1 MIQKKILLPI
11 LMGSA
16 LFLGACGE
24 DDSAPI
30 SPIPTPVP
38 ESSAMA
44 PVPES
49 SAVVPPPAS
58 SAVEPPPA
66 SSAVV
71 PPVPESSAAVPPPAS
86 SAVEPPP
93 ASSASAPTPNPV
105 NYAPLATSAN
115 KATASSIY
123 ALWKGYHFV
132 TKDAESAYYASI
144 AGDYKV
150 VFPATYDDPSAGGVG
165 RVIWAAQSGY
175 YKAYCAVDDATVS
188 TMRFRACTVSE
199 GIGYG
204 MLLAYFN
211 NDVDAFNRLWNY
223 TRGFRAYHNAKLMPW
238 ITMSFHW
245 TEVDNSS
252 ATDADLDIATSL
264 ILMHYKMTAAG
275 DAAAA
280 NTYLTDALTFV
291 NAIWEKE
298 VNPSTLLIY
307 SGDDDSWKKATSAYN
322 LSYFSPVAIRL
333 FAMVDPAHNW
343 QGVLDANYAYMKKVQ
358 DAGTGVFP
366 DWSDANGKAIDPNN
380 GSAKNT
386 YYTFN
391 KESVRIPWRIA
402 WDYYWY
408 QEPRAAAILS
418 KLNEFISKKASG
430 NPDDNALATNYSW
443 DLSLGKDSPNSSVS
457 NQWYSAWCA
466 TGIAGNTTWLNKC
479 TTGLNAKKLSNG
491 PTSYFSDI
499 LTTMY
504 SGLLNG
510 LFVRPF

>member
-1 MIQKKILLPI
+1 MIHKKILLPV
-11 LMGSA
+11 LVGTA
-16 LFLGACGE
+16 FFFGACGD

-30 SPIPTPVP
+30 SPIPTPAP
-38 ESSAMA
+38 ESSAAVA
-44 PVPES
+44 PPPASSAAVVPPAS

-58 SAVEPPPA
+58 SAVA
-66 SSAVV
+66 
-71 PPVPESSAAVPPPAS
+71 PVPESSAAVPPPAS

-93 ASSASAPTPNPV
+93 ASSASAPNPV

-115 KATASSIY
+115 AATAASVY
-123 ALWKGYHFV
+123 TLWKGYHFV
-132 TKDAESAYYASI
+132 TKETETTYYASI
-144 AGDYKV
+144 AKDYNI
-150 VFPATYDDPSAGGVG
+150 VFPATYDGAAGGVG
-165 RVIWAAQSGY
+165 RVVWSAQSSY
-175 YKAYCAVDDATVS
+175 YKSYCSVDDATVS
-188 TMRFRACTVSE
+188 TMKFRACTVSE

-211 NDVDAFNRLWNY
+211 NDVDTFNRLWNY
-223 TRGFRAYHNAKLMPW
+223 TRGFRAYHNVKLMPW

-245 TEVDNSS
+245 SEVDNSS

-264 ILMHYKMTAAG
+264 ILMHYKMKAAG
-275 DAAAA
+275 NVEAA
-280 NTYLTDALTFV
+280 NNYLADALTFV
-291 NAIWEKE
+291 GAIWEKE
-298 VNPSTLLIY
+298 VSPSTSLIY

-333 FAMVDPAHNW
+333 FALVDPAHNW

-366 DWSDANGKAIDPNN
+366 DWSDVNGKAIDPNN
-380 GSAKNT
+380 GSAKST
-386 YYTFN
+386 YWTFN

-408 QEPRAAAILS
+408 QDPRAAAILT

-430 NPDDNALATNYSW
+430 DPNSTALSTNYSW
-443 DLSLGKDSPNSSVS
+443 DLSVGKDYANSSVS

-466 TGIAGNTTWLNKC
+466 TGIAGNSTWLNKC

>member
-1 MIQKKILLPI
+1 M
-11 LMGSA
+11 
-16 LFLGACGE
+16 
-24 DDSAPI
+24 
-30 SPIPTPVP
+30 
-38 ESSAMA
+38 
-44 PVPES
+44 
-49 SAVVPPPAS
+49 
-58 SAVEPPPA
+58 
-66 SSAVV
+66 
-71 PPVPESSAAVPPPAS
+71 
-86 SAVEPPP
+86 
-93 ASSASAPTPNPV
+93 
-105 NYAPLATSAN
+105 
-115 KATASSIY
+115 
-123 ALWKGYHFV
+123 

-418 KLNEFISKKASG
+418 KLNEFISKKSF
-430 NPDDNALATNYSW
+430 W
-443 DLSLGKDSPNSSVS
+443 
-457 NQWYSAWCA
+457 
-466 TGIAGNTTWLNKC
+466 
-479 TTGLNAKKLSNG
+479 
-491 PTSYFSDI
+491 
-499 LTTMY
+499 
-504 SGLLNG
+504 
-510 LFVRPF
+510 

>member
-1 MIQKKILLPI
+1 MIHKKILVPV

-16 LFLGACGE
+16 LLLGACGE
-24 DDSAPI
+24 DDAAPVF
-30 SPIPTPVP
+30 PTPVP
-38 ESSAMA
+38 ESSAVA

-58 SAVEPPPA
+58 SAVAPVPE
-66 SSAVV
+66 SSAAA
-71 PPVPESSAAVPPPAS
+71 PVPESSAAVPPPAS

-93 ASSASAPTPNPV
+93 ASSASAPTPV

-115 KATASSIY
+115 KAKASEIY
-123 ALWKGYHFV
+123 SLWKGYHFV
-132 TKDAESAYYASI
+132 TKETEATYYASI
-144 AGDYKV
+144 AGDFKE
-150 VFPATYDDPSAGGVG
+150 VFTADYEPTG
-165 RVIWAAQSGY
+165 RVVWSAQSTY
-175 YKAYCAVDDATVS
+175 YKESCNVSDATIS
-188 TMRFRACTVSE
+188 TMKLRGCSVSE
-199 GIGYG
+199 GVGYG

-211 NDVDAFNRLWNY
+211 NDTDAFNRMWNY
-223 TRGFRAYHNAKLMPW
+223 TRAYRAYNNVKLMPW
-238 ITMSFHW
+238 ITKSFHW
-245 TEVDNSS
+245 AAVDNTS

-264 ILMHYKMTAAG
+264 ILMHYKLKAQGNASA
-275 DAAAA
+275 DA
-280 NTYLTDALTFV
+280 YLTDALTFV
-291 NAIWEKE
+291 KAIWEKE
-298 VNPSTLLIY
+298 VNTSSSLIY
-307 SGDDDSWKKATSAYN
+307 SGDDDRWKTATAAYN

-333 FAMVDPAHNW
+333 FAMVDKDHNW
-343 QGVLDANYAYMKKVQ
+343 QAVLDANYAYMKKVQ

-366 DWSDANGKAIDPNN
+366 DWSDANGQAIDPDN

-386 YYTFN
+386 YWTFN

-418 KLNEFISKKASG
+418 KLNEFITKKTSG
-430 NPDDNALATNYSW
+430 DPNSTALSTNYSW
-443 DLSLGKDSPNSSVS
+443 NLSVGKDYTNAAVS

-466 TGIAGNTTWLNKC
+466 TGIAGNSTWLNKC
-479 TTGLNAKKLSNG
+479 TTGLNGKKLSNTT
-491 PTSYFSDI
+491 TSYFSDI

>member
-1 MIQKKILLPI
+1 MIQKKILLPV

-16 LFLGACGE
+16 MFLGACG
-24 DDSAPI
+24 DDGAAPVV
-30 SPIPTPVP
+30 PVPTPVP
-38 ESSAMA
+38 ESSAVA

-49 SAVVPPPAS
+49 SAVAPPPAS
-58 SAVEPPPA
+58 SAVAPVPE
-66 SSAVV
+66 SSAVA
-71 PPVPESSAAVPPPAS
+71 PVPESSAAVPPPPS

-93 ASSASAPTPNPV
+93 ASSASAPSPV
-105 NYAPLATSAN
+105 NYAPLATTVNAAAAAN
-115 KATASSIY
+115 DY

-132 TKDAESAYYASI
+132 TKETESTYYASI
-144 AGDYKV
+144 AGDFNL
-150 VFPATYDDPSAGGVG
+150 VFSASYEPAG
-165 RVIWAAQSGY
+165 RVVWSAQSTY
-175 YKAYCAVDDATVS
+175 YKASCSVDGSTIS
-188 TMRFRACTVSE
+188 TMKLRGCTVSE

-211 NDVDAFNRLWNY
+211 NDFDSFVRMWNY
-223 TRGFRAYHNAKLMPW
+223 TRAYRAYNNVKLMPW
-238 ITMSFHW
+238 ITMSFYW
-245 TEVDNSS
+245 APVDNTS

-264 ILMHYKMTAAG
+264 ILMYYKLKAAG
-275 DAAAA
+275 DASADA
-280 NTYLTDALTFV
+280 YLKDALTFV

-298 VNPSTLLIY
+298 VSPSTLLIY
-307 SGDDDSWKKATSAYN
+307 SGDDDRWKTATAAYN
-322 LSYFSPVAIRL
+322 LSYFSPVASRL

-366 DWSDANGKAIDPNN
+366 DWSDANGKAVDPDN

-386 YYTFN
+386 YWTFN

-408 QEPRAAAILS
+408 QDPRAAAILS

-430 NPDDNALATNYSW
+430 DPNSTALSTNYSW
-443 DLSLGKDSPNSSVS
+443 NLSVGKDYTNAGVS

-466 TGIAGNTTWLNKC
+466 TGIAGNTAWLNKC

-499 LTTMY
+499 LVPLY
-504 SGLLNG
+504 IK
-510 LFVRPF
+510 